1 MRRFVVAAALL
12 AALSLL
18 TACDSGPSGPGD
30 FTAVVTAPSGGVGA
44 VILQV
49 QGQGIQGFQ
58 GAGATEVISNATGAD
73 GTFRVVAVN
82 EGTGTLQFLVQVQDR
97 GVELPTASVI
107 SAAGTDNQMV
117 ASVTGYQVRF
127 EK

>member
-1 MRRFVVAAALL
+1 MRRFVVATVLL

-18 TACDSGPSGPGD
+18 AACDSGPSGPGD

-49 QGQGIQGFQ
+49 QGQGIQGFR
-58 GAGATEVISNATGAD
+58 GSGATEVISNATGAD

-82 EGTGTLQFLVQVQDR
+82 EGAGTLQFLVQVQDR
-97 GVELPTASVI
+97 GVELPTATVI